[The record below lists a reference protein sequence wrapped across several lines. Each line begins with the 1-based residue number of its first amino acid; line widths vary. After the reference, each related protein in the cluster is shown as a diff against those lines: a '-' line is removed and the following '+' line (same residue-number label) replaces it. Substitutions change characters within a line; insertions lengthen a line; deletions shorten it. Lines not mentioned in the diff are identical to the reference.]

1 MTFDTNFILPT
12 KEVQQNGTKSNES
25 RGGEEMNCLEI
36 IVVSSITSLIVSKI
50 VIFRYFQVIEKY
62 LDGVSND
69 LKQML
74 IQIVQ
79 TMKEGKLQ

>member
-1 MTFDTNFILPT
+1 
-12 KEVQQNGTKSNES
+12 
-25 RGGEEMNCLEI
+25 MNCLEI

-79 TMKEGKLQ
+79 AMKEGKLR

>member
-1 MTFDTNFILPT
+1 
-12 KEVQQNGTKSNES
+12 
-25 RGGEEMNCLEI
+25 MNCLEI

-50 VIFRYFQVIEKY
+50 VIFWHFQVIEKY

-79 TMKEGKLQ
+79 AMKEGKLR

>member
-1 MTFDTNFILPT
+1 
-12 KEVQQNGTKSNES
+12 
-25 RGGEEMNCLEI
+25 MNCIEI

>member
-1 MTFDTNFILPT
+1 
-12 KEVQQNGTKSNES
+12 
-25 RGGEEMNCLEI
+25 MNCIEI

-50 VIFRYFQVIEKY
+50 VIFGYFQVIEKY
-62 LDGVSND
+62 LDGVSKD

-79 TMKEGKLQ
+79 AMKEGKLR

>member
-1 MTFDTNFILPT
+1 MKN
-12 KEVQQNGTKSNES
+12 KKVVE
-25 RGGEEMNCLEI
+25 GGEKMNYLEI

-50 VIFRYFQVIEKY
+50 VIFWHFQVIEKY

-79 TMKEGKLQ
+79 AMKEGKLR

>member
-1 MTFDTNFILPT
+1 
-12 KEVQQNGTKSNES
+12 
-25 RGGEEMNCLEI
+25 MNCIEI

-62 LDGVSND
+62 LDGVSKD

-79 TMKEGKLQ
+79 AMKEGKLR